1 MHDYLGTTLGQEYG
15 LARKATAI
23 AVRVLGDGG
32 SGTYELVS
40 CVSAVLFESLTI
52 KKMHAYTITE
62 QGSHCR
68 H

>member
-1 MHDYLGTTLGQEYG
+1 MHDYLGTILGQEYG

-32 SGTYELVS
+32 SGSYELVS
-40 CVSAVLFESLTI
+40 VSAVFESLTTKFNNARI
-52 KKMHAYTITE
+52 HYTE